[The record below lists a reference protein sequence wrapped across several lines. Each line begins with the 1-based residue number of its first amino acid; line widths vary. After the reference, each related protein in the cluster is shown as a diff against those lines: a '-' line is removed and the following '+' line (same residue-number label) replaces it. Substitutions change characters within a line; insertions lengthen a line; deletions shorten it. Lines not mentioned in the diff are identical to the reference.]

1 MKKLFLVL
9 VMIVSSLIAKPLNG
23 DIDFT
28 NDNIIQ
34 NNVTETQAVVLE
46 NTITDNLSEPNETN
60 IETKKVEYI
69 TNEDSF
75 KEKNNIADN
84 KEPVIENKTPK
95 NENKSSN
102 KNNEKQIQ
110 KEQKIVEKVPEPIK
124 ESKQEEKKV
133 EQPKTQEKQV
143 ENVKPKQEEKI
154 YCVDGGK
161 VHIYGD
167 GANEHGYYKT
177 WDEAFKAYEDY
188 TKGWESTQF
197 KVDQCACGLYYFWV
211 IK

>member
-9 VMIVSSLIAKPLNG
+9 VMIVSSLFAKPLNG

-28 NDNIIQ
+28 NDNVIQ

-46 NTITDNLSEPNETN
+46 NTITENLSEPNETN
-60 IETKKVEYI
+60 IEKAKVEDI
-69 TNEDSF
+69 TNEDSI
-75 KEKNNIADN
+75 KEKNNITDN

-95 NENKSSN
+95 KENKSLNN
-102 KNNEKQIQ
+102 KEEKQTQ
-110 KEQKIVEKVPEPIK
+110 KKQEVIEKTPEPKVEK
-124 ESKQEEKKV
+124 KQEEQV
-133 EQPKTQEKQV
+133 KQV
-143 ENVKPKQEEKI
+143 EQSKTESKPEQEEKI

-161 VHIYGD
+161 IHIYGD
-167 GANEHGYYKT
+167 GANEHGYYNT
-177 WDEAFKAYEDY
+177 WDEAFKAYEEY

-197 KVDQCACGLYYFWV
+197 KIDQCACGLYYFWV

>member
-60 IETKKVEYI
+60 IETKKVEDI

-95 NENKSSN
+95 NENKGI
-102 KNNEKQIQ
+102 NNNSEKQVQ
-110 KEQKIVEKVPEPIK
+110 KKQQVTEKTPEPKVEK
-124 ESKQEEKKV
+124 KQEEQV
-133 EQPKTQEKQV
+133 KQV
-143 ENVKPKQEEKI
+143 EPPKTESKAKQEEKI

-177 WDEAFKAYEDY
+177 WDEAFKAYEEY

>member
-28 NDNIIQ
+28 NDNIIR

-60 IETKKVEYI
+60 IETKKVEDI

-84 KEPVIENKTPK
+84 KEPVIENKGTNNNSKKQTQKKQEVIEKTPEPK
-95 NENKSSN
+95 
-102 KNNEKQIQ
+102 
-110 KEQKIVEKVPEPIK
+110 VEK
-124 ESKQEEKKV
+124 KQEEQVKQT
-133 EQPKTQEKQV
+133 EPPKTESKA
-143 ENVKPKQEEKI
+143 KQEEKI

-177 WDEAFKAYEDY
+177 WDEAFKAYEEY

>member
-60 IETKKVEYI
+60 IETKKVEDI

-84 KEPVIENKTPK
+84 KEPVIENKGTNNNSKKQTQKKQEVIEKTPEPK
-95 NENKSSN
+95 
-102 KNNEKQIQ
+102 
-110 KEQKIVEKVPEPIK
+110 VEK
-124 ESKQEEKKV
+124 KQEEQVKQT
-133 EQPKTQEKQV
+133 EPPKTESKA
-143 ENVKPKQEEKI
+143 KQEEKI

-177 WDEAFKAYEDY
+177 WDEAFKAYEEY

>member
-1 MKKLFLVL
+1 MKKIFLVL

-28 NDNIIQ
+28 NDNVIQ

-46 NTITDNLSEPNETN
+46 NTITEYLSESNEN
-60 IETKKVEYI
+60 NVETTKVEDI
-69 TNEDSF
+69 SNEDTL
-75 KEKNNIADN
+75 KEKNNISDN

-102 KNNEKQIQ
+102 NNEK
-110 KEQKIVEKVPEPIK
+110 EQ
-124 ESKQEEKKV
+124 
-133 EQPKTQEKQV
+133 TQEKQRVIEKTPERKV
-143 ENVKPKQEEKI
+143 EKKQEEQVKQVEPPKTESKPKQEEKI

-167 GANEHGYYKT
+167 GTNEHGYYKT
-177 WDEAFKAYEDY
+177 WDEAFKAYEEY
-188 TKGWESTQF
+188 TKGWDSTQF

>member
-28 NDNIIQ
+28 NDNIIR

-60 IETKKVEYI
+60 IETKKVEDI

-75 KEKNNIADN
+75 KEKNSIADN

-95 NENKSSN
+95 NENKGI
-102 KNNEKQIQ
+102 NNNSEKQVQ
-110 KEQKIVEKVPEPIK
+110 KKQQVTEKTPEPK
-124 ESKQEEKKV
+124 VERKQEE
-133 EQPKTQEKQV
+133 QTKQV
-143 ENVKPKQEEKI
+143 ESPKTESKAKQEEKI

-177 WDEAFKAYEDY
+177 WDEAFKAYEEY

>member
-60 IETKKVEYI
+60 IETKKVEDI

-84 KEPVIENKTPK
+84 KEPVIENKGTNNNSKKQTQKKQEVIEKTPEPK
-95 NENKSSN
+95 
-102 KNNEKQIQ
+102 
-110 KEQKIVEKVPEPIK
+110 VEK
-124 ESKQEEKKV
+124 KQEEQV
-133 EQPKTQEKQV
+133 KQV
-143 ENVKPKQEEKI
+143 EPPKKESKPKQEEKI

-177 WDEAFKAYEDY
+177 WDEAFKAYEEY

>member
-60 IETKKVEYI
+60 IETKKVEDI

-84 KEPVIENKTPK
+84 KEPVIENKGTNNNSKKQTQKKQEVIEKTPEPK
-95 NENKSSN
+95 
-102 KNNEKQIQ
+102 
-110 KEQKIVEKVPEPIK
+110 VEK
-124 ESKQEEKKV
+124 KQEEQVKQT
-133 EQPKTQEKQV
+133 EPPKTES
-143 ENVKPKQEEKI
+143 KPKKEEKI

-177 WDEAFKAYEDY
+177 WDEAFKAYEEY

>member
-9 VMIVSSLIAKPLNG
+9 VMIVSSLFAKPLNG

-28 NDNIIQ
+28 NDNVIQ

-46 NTITDNLSEPNETN
+46 NTITENLSEPNETN
-60 IETKKVEYI
+60 IEKAKVEDI
-69 TNEDSF
+69 TNEDSI
-75 KEKNNIADN
+75 KEKNNITDN

-95 NENKSSN
+95 KENKSLNN
-102 KNNEKQIQ
+102 KEEKQTQ
-110 KEQKIVEKVPEPIK
+110 KKQEVIEKTPEPKVEK
-124 ESKQEEKKV
+124 KQEEQV
-133 EQPKTQEKQV
+133 KQV
-143 ENVKPKQEEKI
+143 EQSKTESKPEQEEKI

-161 VHIYGD
+161 IHIYGD
-167 GANEHGYYKT
+167 GANEHGYYNT
-177 WDEAFKAYEDY
+177 WDEAFKAYEEY

>member
-9 VMIVSSLIAKPLNG
+9 VMIVSSLFAKPLNG

-28 NDNIIQ
+28 NDNVIQ
-34 NNVTETQAVVLE
+34 NNVKDTQAVVLE
-46 NTITDNLSEPNETN
+46 NTITENLSEPDENNNETA
-60 IETKKVEYI
+60 KVEDI
-69 TNEDSF
+69 ANEDSF
-75 KEKNNIADN
+75 KEKNNIIDN
-84 KEPVIENKTPK
+84 KEHVIENKTSK
-95 NENKSSN
+95 NENKSLN
-102 KNNEKQIQ
+102 NNEEKQFQ
-110 KEQKIVEKVPEPIK
+110 KKQEVIEKTPEPKVEK
-124 ESKQEEKKV
+124 KQEEQVKQI
-133 EQPKTQEKQV
+133 EPPKTES
-143 ENVKPKQEEKI
+143 KPKKEEKI

-177 WDEAFKAYEDY
+177 WDEAFKAYEEY

>member
-34 NNVTETQAVVLE
+34 NNVTDTQAVVLE

-60 IETKKVEYI
+60 IETKKVEDI

-75 KEKNNIADN
+75 KEKNSIADN

-95 NENKSSN
+95 NENKGI
-102 KNNEKQIQ
+102 NNNSEKQVQ
-110 KEQKIVEKVPEPIK
+110 KKQQVTEKTPDPKVER
-124 ESKQEEKKV
+124 KQEE
-133 EQPKTQEKQV
+133 QTKQV
-143 ENVKPKQEEKI
+143 EPPKTESKAKQEEKI

>member
-9 VMIVSSLIAKPLNG
+9 VMIVSSLFAKPLNG

-28 NDNIIQ
+28 NDNVIQ

-46 NTITDNLSEPNETN
+46 NTITENLSEPNETN
-60 IETKKVEYI
+60 IEKAKVEDI
-69 TNEDSF
+69 TNEDSI
-75 KEKNNIADN
+75 KEKNNITDN

-95 NENKSSN
+95 KENKSLNN
-102 KNNEKQIQ
+102 KEEKQTQ
-110 KEQKIVEKVPEPIK
+110 KKQEVIEKTPEPKVEK
-124 ESKQEEKKV
+124 KQEEQV
-133 EQPKTQEKQV
+133 KQV
-143 ENVKPKQEEKI
+143 EQSKTESKPEQEEKI

-161 VHIYGD
+161 IHIYGD
-167 GANEHGYYKT
+167 GANEHGYYNT
-177 WDEAFKAYEDY
+177 WDEAFKAYEEY

-197 KVDQCACGLYYFWV
+197 KIDECACGQYYYWA

>member
-1 MKKLFLVL
+1 MKKIFLVL
-9 VMIVSSLIAKPLNG
+9 VMIVSSLFAKPLNG

-28 NDNIIQ
+28 NDNVIQ

-46 NTITDNLSEPNETN
+46 NTITEYLSESNEN
-60 IETKKVEYI
+60 NVETTKVEDI
-69 TNEDSF
+69 SNEDTL
-75 KEKNNIADN
+75 KEKNNISDN

-102 KNNEKQIQ
+102 NNEK
-110 KEQKIVEKVPEPIK
+110 EQ
-124 ESKQEEKKV
+124 
-133 EQPKTQEKQV
+133 TQEKQRVIEKTPERKV
-143 ENVKPKQEEKI
+143 EKKQEEQVKQVEPPKTESKPKKEEKI

-177 WDEAFKAYEDY
+177 WDEAFKAYEEY
-188 TKGWESTQF
+188 TKGWDSTQF

>member
-28 NDNIIQ
+28 NDNVIQ

-46 NTITDNLSEPNETN
+46 NTITENISEPN
-60 IETKKVEYI
+60 IETAKVEDI

-75 KEKNNIADN
+75 KEKNNIKDN

-95 NENKSSN
+95 KEDKSSN
-102 KNNEKQIQ
+102 NNKEKQTQ
-110 KEQKIVEKVPEPIK
+110 KKQEVIEKTPEPK
-124 ESKQEEKKV
+124 VERKQEE
-133 EQPKTQEKQV
+133 QTKQV
-143 ENVKPKQEEKI
+143 EPPKTESKAKQEEKI

-177 WDEAFKAYEDY
+177 WDEAFKAYEEY

>member
-60 IETKKVEYI
+60 IETKKVEDI

-75 KEKNNIADN
+75 KEKNSIADN

-95 NENKSSN
+95 NENKGI
-102 KNNEKQIQ
+102 NNN
-110 KEQKIVEKVPEPIK
+110 
-124 ESKQEEKKV
+124 S
-133 EQPKTQEKQV
+133 EKQV
-143 ENVKPKQEEKI
+143 QKKQQVTEKTPEPKVERKHEEQQVKQVETPRTESRTDFSQQFIWLSSE
-154 YCVDGGK
+154 
-161 VHIYGD
+161 
-167 GANEHGYYKT
+167 
-177 WDEAFKAYEDY
+177 
-188 TKGWESTQF
+188 TKLPSSRF
-197 KVDQCACGLYYFWV
+197 SSLCKF
-211 IK
+211 I

>member
-1 MKKLFLVL
+1 MKKLFLIL

-60 IETKKVEYI
+60 IETKKVEDI

-95 NENKSSN
+95 NENKWI
-102 KNNEKQIQ
+102 NNNSKKQTQKKQEVIEKTPEP
-110 KEQKIVEKVPEPIK
+110 KVEK
-124 ESKQEEKKV
+124 KQEEQVKQT
-133 EQPKTQEKQV
+133 EPPKTES
-143 ENVKPKQEEKI
+143 KPKKEEKI

-177 WDEAFKAYEDY
+177 WDEAFKAYEEY

>member
-60 IETKKVEYI
+60 IETKKVEDI

-95 NENKSSN
+95 NENKGI
-102 KNNEKQIQ
+102 NNNSEKQVQ
-110 KEQKIVEKVPEPIK
+110 KKQQVTEKTPEPKVEK
-124 ESKQEEKKV
+124 KQEEQV
-133 EQPKTQEKQV
+133 KQV
-143 ENVKPKQEEKI
+143 EPPKTESKDKQEEKI

-177 WDEAFKAYEDY
+177 WDEAFKAYEEY

>member
-60 IETKKVEYI
+60 IETKKVEDI

-75 KEKNNIADN
+75 KEKNSIADN

-95 NENKSSN
+95 NENKGI
-102 KNNEKQIQ
+102 NNNSEKQVQ
-110 KEQKIVEKVPEPIK
+110 KKQQVTEKTPEPKVEK
-124 ESKQEEKKV
+124 KQEEQVKQT
-133 EQPKTQEKQV
+133 EPPKTES
-143 ENVKPKQEEKI
+143 KPKKEEKI

-177 WDEAFKAYEDY
+177 WDEAFKAYEEY

>member
-9 VMIVSSLIAKPLNG
+9 VMIVSSLFAKPLNG
-23 DIDFT
+23 DIDYT

-34 NNVTETQAVVLE
+34 NNVTETQAVILE
-46 NTITDNLSEPNETN
+46 NTITENLSEPNETN
-60 IETKKVEYI
+60 IETVKVEDI

-75 KEKNNIADN
+75 KEKNHIIDN
-84 KEPVIENKTPK
+84 KEPVIENKTSK

-102 KNNEKQIQ
+102 NNEKKQTQ
-110 KEQKIVEKVPEPIK
+110 KKQEVIEKTPEPKVEK
-124 ESKQEEKKV
+124 KQEEQV
-133 EQPKTQEKQV
+133 KQV
-143 ENVKPKQEEKI
+143 EPPKKESKPKQEEKI

-161 VHIYGD
+161 IHIYGD

-177 WDEAFKAYEDY
+177 WDEAFKAYEEY

>member
-60 IETKKVEYI
+60 IETKKVEDI

-95 NENKSSN
+95 NENKGI
-102 KNNEKQIQ
+102 NNNSKKQTQKKQEVIEKTPEP
-110 KEQKIVEKVPEPIK
+110 KVEK
-124 ESKQEEKKV
+124 KQEEQVKQT
-133 EQPKTQEKQV
+133 EPPKTES
-143 ENVKPKQEEKI
+143 KPKKEEKI

-177 WDEAFKAYEDY
+177 WDEAFKAYEEY

>member
-9 VMIVSSLIAKPLNG
+9 VMIVSSLFAKPLNG

-28 NDNIIQ
+28 NDNVIQ
-34 NNVTETQAVVLE
+34 NNIIETQSIVLE
-46 NTITDNLSEPNETN
+46 NTITEGLSEPNETN
-60 IETKKVEYI
+60 IETAKVEDI

-75 KEKNNIADN
+75 KEKNDIADN
-84 KEPVIENKTPK
+84 KEPVIENKTLK

-102 KNNEKQIQ
+102 NNEEKQTQ
-110 KEQKIVEKVPEPIK
+110 KKQEVIEKTLEPKVEK
-124 ESKQEEKKV
+124 KQEEQV
-133 EQPKTQEKQV
+133 KQV
-143 ENVKPKQEEKI
+143 EPPKTESKPKQVEKI

-188 TKGWESTQF
+188 TRGWDSTQF

>member
-60 IETKKVEYI
+60 IETKKDEDI

-75 KEKNNIADN
+75 KEKNSIADN

-95 NENKSSN
+95 NENKGI
-102 KNNEKQIQ
+102 NNNSKKQTQKKQEVIEKTPEP
-110 KEQKIVEKVPEPIK
+110 KVEK
-124 ESKQEEKKV
+124 KQEEQVKQT
-133 EQPKTQEKQV
+133 EPPKTES
-143 ENVKPKQEEKI
+143 KPKKEEKI

>member
-60 IETKKVEYI
+60 IETKKVEDI
-69 TNEDSF
+69 INEDSF

-84 KEPVIENKTPK
+84 KEPVIENKTLK
-95 NENKSSN
+95 NENKGI
-102 KNNEKQIQ
+102 NNNSEKQVQ
-110 KEQKIVEKVPEPIK
+110 KKQQVTEKTPEPKVEK
-124 ESKQEEKKV
+124 KQEEQV
-133 EQPKTQEKQV
+133 KQV
-143 ENVKPKQEEKI
+143 EPPKTESKAKQEEKI

-177 WDEAFKAYEDY
+177 WDEAFKAYEEY